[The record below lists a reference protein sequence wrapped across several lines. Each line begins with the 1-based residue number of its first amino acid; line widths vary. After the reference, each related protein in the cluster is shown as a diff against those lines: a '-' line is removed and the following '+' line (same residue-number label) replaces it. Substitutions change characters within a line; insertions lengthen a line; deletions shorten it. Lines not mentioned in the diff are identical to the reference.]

1 MSATESALRR
11 EAPPASQGAVVGDLD
26 VVLKP
31 LSRPELG
38 EIRVDGVLAVGRAE
52 QPFAAYQDDIVV
64 MLSRRHARIFLEAG
78 VVYVA
83 DLESRN
89 GTTVNRAAVGP
100 SPSPLR
106 DGDELCFGGVLSY
119 RVEITPRAKPRPDA
133 FTLTLSPASES
144 SGLETLVITRF
155 PFLVSKSEGVL
166 CRQRGEHAAQ
176 LGFLSRRH
184 AHIFLKGGGAWIED
198 LGSTNGTFVDGL
210 RLRECAV
217 PLQDGAL
224 LAFGG
229 DHFTY
234 RVGIPQPAE
243 PERTE
248 RTERAERPEPVRA
261 DPPRPAPNRS
271 AAGKTTFVAAPTS
284 FLEIFC
290 VENALHGSADGD
302 VSTVPAVVDKAPAR
316 RRKRGRAVA
325 LWSELA
331 SVFQGD
337 EEVGTR
343 RGTWRVAALVL
354 VLALVGAGLYW
365 WGESDRKL
373 KSLVAQGDYAQASLL
388 ADRSLEQ
395 RPDDAELKA
404 LATEAALKAN
414 VPAWLAKVAA
424 RDFDGA
430 TTVTAGMSR
439 LATRN
444 PELRPMVAEL
454 DWLGQFDRLVAERGG
469 PDKPIRIYADEDRI
483 TALVDRWNTDT
494 RDHQRALARI
504 ASLVPQF
511 EAPYAEALTQMRRLQ
526 SEATVHLGAIDRLKT
541 TIAAELKRDRP
552 EALDPVLKDVAEKY
566 PGLGGL
572 DSVRQDLDRFLEI
585 RSEARAGQRGR
596 LFALMLKAR
605 FATPPFQERFR
616 ALEAN
621 GQLPPADLVQKYEA
635 ATKAWSGGEVTA
647 SLASLRQIATGPWA
661 GPLSR
666 ELDRRQA
673 VASRFA
679 ALQPARGGSGYAEQ
693 LLAFRLALDPE
704 EDIHFARAT
713 QADLEQQKDKVLARA
728 QDGMNRAR
736 TLWQDYRDQ
745 GAIEAS
751 QRSESVISG
760 PFGTRARLLAD
771 ASSSARQAMQMYAQL
786 GTASPEESAA
796 IDGEI
801 QAEAQLQRTALR
813 ELRNVLDPELLKN
826 KLALLGDTSD
836 DARKSP

>member
-1 MSATESALRR
+1 MSATESALRH
-11 EAPPASQGAVVGDLD
+11 EAPAADSQGGAQSDLE

-52 QPFAAYQDDIVV
+52 QPFATYQDDIVA

-106 DGDELCFGGVLSY
+106 DGDELSFGGVLSY
-119 RVEITPRAKPRPDA
+119 RMEITPRAKARPDA

-155 PFLVSKSEGVL
+155 PFLVSKTEGVL

-184 AHIFLKGGGAWIED
+184 AHIFLKGGRACIED

-234 RVGIPQPAE
+234 RVGIPQAAETEVPARRE
-243 PERTE
+243 PAREE
-248 RTERAERPEPVRA
+248 Q
-261 DPPRPAPNRS
+261 PRPTGNRS
-271 AAGKTTFVAAPTS
+271 SAGKTTFVAAPTS

-290 VENALHGSADGD
+290 VENALHGDADAD
-302 VSTVPAVVDKAPAR
+302 RSTVPAVLDQAPVR
-316 RRKRGRAVA
+316 RRKKGRAVA

-331 SVFQGD
+331 SVFQGQED
-337 EEVGTR
+337 TGTR
-343 RGTWRVAALVL
+343 RGAWRAAALVTVL
-354 VLALVGAGLYW
+354 VAAGAGLYW

-373 KSLVAQGDYAQASLL
+373 KEMVAQGDYARAVVL

-395 RPDDAELKA
+395 RPDDAELRA

-424 RDFDGA
+424 HDFDGA
-430 TTVTAGMSR
+430 GAVIAGMSR
-439 LATRN
+439 LSTRN
-444 PELRPMVAEL
+444 PDLRPMVAEL
-454 DWLGQFDRLVAERGG
+454 EWLGQFERVASQRGG
-469 PDKPIRIYADEDRI
+469 PDKPIRIYADEDSI
-483 TALVDRWNTDT
+483 AALIDRWNNDT

-504 ASLVPQF
+504 ASHVPQF
-511 EAPYAEALTQMRRLQ
+511 AAPYAEALTHVRKLQ

-552 EALDPVLKDVAEKY
+552 EALEPVLKDVAEKY
-566 PGLGGL
+566 PALGGL
-572 DSVRQDLDRFLEI
+572 DSVRQDLERYLEI
-585 RSEARAGQRGR
+585 RSEARAGRSGR
-596 LFALMLKAR
+596 LFALMLQAR
-605 FATPPFQERFR
+605 FATPPFQERAR
-616 ALEAN
+616 ALAAS
-621 GQLPPADLVQKYEA
+621 GQLPPADLVQKYEG
-635 ATKAWSGGEVTA
+635 ATKAWSDGQADA
-647 SLASLRQIATGPWA
+647 SQAALRQMATGPWA
-661 GPLSR
+661 EAVSR
-666 ELDRRQA
+666 EVTRRQA
-673 VASRFA
+673 VITQFA
-679 ALQPARGGSGYAEQ
+679 ALEQARGASGYAEQ

-704 EDIHFARAT
+704 EDVHFARAT
-713 QADLEQQKDKVLARA
+713 QADLDQQKDKVLARA

-736 TLWQDYRDQ
+736 TLWQDYRNQ

-751 QRSESVISG
+751 QRSESAISG

-771 ASSSARQAMQMYAQL
+771 ASSSAQQAMQMYAQL
-786 GTASPEESAA
+786 GAAAPEESAA
-796 IDGEI
+796 MHGEI
-801 QAEAQLQRTALR
+801 RAEAQLQRNALR
-813 ELRNVLDPELLKN
+813 ELRNVLDPQLLKS
-826 KLALLGDTSD
+826 KLALLGETSD

>member
-1 MSATESALRR
+1 MS
-11 EAPPASQGAVVGDLD
+11 DLD
-26 VVLKP
+26 IVLKP

-52 QPFAAYQDDIVV
+52 QPFATYQDDIVV
-64 MLSRRHARIFLEAG
+64 MLSRRHARIFIEAG

-119 RVEITPRAKPRPDA
+119 RMEITPRAKPRPDA

-155 PFLVSKSEGVL
+155 PFLVSKTEGVL

-176 LGFLSRRH
+176 LGYLSRRH

-234 RVGIPQPAE
+234 RVGIPQTAEPAE
-243 PERTE
+243 PDLPGRREPA
-248 RTERAERPEPVRA
+248 RAE
-261 DPPRPAPNRS
+261 PPRPAANRS

-290 VENALHGSADGD
+290 VENALHGNTDGD
-302 VSTVPAVVDKAPAR
+302 ISTVPAVVDQAPAR
-316 RRKRGRAVA
+316 RRPRGRAVA

-331 SVFQGD
+331 SVFQGQD
-337 EEVGTR
+337 EVGTR
-343 RGTWRVAALVL
+343 RGTWRIGALVVVL
-354 VLALVGAGLYW
+354 VLVGAGLYW

-373 KSLVAQGDYAQASLL
+373 KALVAQGDYAQASLL

-395 RPDDAELKA
+395 RPEDAELKA

-430 TTVTAGMSR
+430 SAVTTAMSR
-439 LATRN
+439 LTPRN

-454 DWLGQFDRLVAERGG
+454 EWLGQFERLVTERGG
-469 PDKPIRIYADEDRI
+469 PDKPIRIYADEDSI
-483 TALVDRWNTDT
+483 AALVDRWNNDT

-504 ASLVPQF
+504 ASHVPQF
-511 EAPYAEALTQMRRLQ
+511 EAPYAEALTQVRRLQ
-526 SEATVHLGAIDRLKT
+526 SEATVHLGAIERLKA

-621 GQLPPADLVQKYEA
+621 GQLPPADLVQKYQA
-635 ATKAWSGGEVTA
+635 ATKAWNDGEVTA
-647 SLASLRQIATGPWA
+647 SLAALRQMATGPWA
-661 GPLSR
+661 GPLQR

-673 VASRFA
+673 IATQFA
-679 ALQPARGGSGYAEQ
+679 TLQPSRGASGYAEQ

-704 EDIHFARAT
+704 EDVHFARAT

-728 QDGMNRAR
+728 QDSMNRAR
-736 TLWQDYRDQ
+736 TLWQDYRNQ

-760 PFGTRARLLAD
+760 PFGTRARLLSD
-771 ASSSARQAMQMYAQL
+771 ASSSAQQAMQMYAQL
-786 GTASPEESAA
+786 GAASPDESAA
-796 IDGEI
+796 VRDEI
-801 QAEAQLQRTALR
+801 KAEAQLQRNALR
-813 ELRNVLDPELLKN
+813 ELRNVLDPELLKS